1 MLNEKKDDESLPNK
15 RVRWSLEKNHVET
28 ETASSDSFI
37 IVGWDTS
44 DLNQKAARGVIE
56 ISTTFRLV
64 VQP

>member
-15 RVRWSLEKNHVET
+15 RVRWSLENNHVET